1 MTNEDSIEHFRDA
14 SGALVAIIVSGQ
26 FHSPGVTFFT
36 PPDLS
41 QQLGYMAHPAG
52 KQIPPHVHN
61 QVHRDVNAT
70 REVLFIRQ
78 GRLRV
83 DLFDGNQAYLAS
95 RELKTG
101 DVILLVSGGHGFEIL
116 EDVQMFEVKQGPY
129 HDADITRF
137 SPAPRT

>member
-1 MTNEDSIEHFRDA
+1 MEHLTDA
-14 SGALVAIIVSGQ
+14 SGALVAIIVSRR
-26 FHSPGVTFFT
+26 FHAPGVTFFT
-36 PPDLS
+36 KPELS

-52 KQIPPHVHN
+52 KKIPPHHHN
-61 QVHRDVNAT
+61 QLHREVHVT

-83 DLFDGNQAYLAS
+83 DLYDANCVFLAS
-95 RELKTG
+95 RELHAG
-101 DVILLVSGGHGFEIL
+101 DVILLVSGGHGFEVL

-137 SPAPRT
+137 SPLAPPLA